1 MVDIKEL
8 KKLTEFCRKNGI
20 ISLKKGDFEINLSP
34 ASLFPHKPRQED
46 NTDPITEN
54 PYTDEQM
61 MMWSSAGIA
70 PESEN

>member
-34 ASLFPHKPRQED
+34 TSLFPHKPSKDDDKPLVEESQF
-46 NTDPITEN
+46 
-54 PYTDEQM
+54 TDEEELL
-61 MMWSSAGIA
+61 WSASGI
-70 PESEN
+70 PEGAN